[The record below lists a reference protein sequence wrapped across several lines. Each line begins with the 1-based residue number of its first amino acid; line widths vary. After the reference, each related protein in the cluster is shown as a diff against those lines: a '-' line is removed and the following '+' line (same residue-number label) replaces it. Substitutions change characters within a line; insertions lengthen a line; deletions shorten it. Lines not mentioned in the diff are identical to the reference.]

1 MRAVFRRELAAY
13 FRTPV
18 GYVFLTMYALLS
30 GVVFVFINIAQERS
44 ASMNLLFSGMQL
56 PFLLIAPLLSM
67 RLFAEERRARTD
79 QLWLTAPI
87 RVWQVVAGKLG
98 AALVMLALSMALT
111 LLYPLAVSPWAQV
124 SPRQIAAV
132 WLGYYLLG
140 ASMISVGALVSA
152 LCENPISAAAFT
164 LGFNV
169 LAYLSERYILPQSG
183 ASMPAALRAA
193 LEWLPSSARLGDF
206 ANGIVSVAD
215 CAYFLSV
222 CALMAFLTCRAIER
236 RRFAKG

>member
-1 MRAVFRRELAAY
+1 MRAVFCRELAGY
-13 FRTPV
+13 FTTPV
-18 GYVFLTMYALLS
+18 GYLFLAMYALLS
-30 GVVFVFINIAQERS
+30 GVVFVFVNIAREMS

-56 PFLLIAPLLSM
+56 PFLLIAPLLTM

-79 QLWLTAPI
+79 QLWLTAPV
-87 RVWQVVAGKLG
+87 RVGRVVAGKLG

-124 SPRQIAAV
+124 SARQVAAV

-140 ASMISVGALVSA
+140 ASMIAVGALVSA
-152 LCENPISAAAFT
+152 LCENPVSAAVFT
-164 LGFNV
+164 LGFNI
-169 LAYLSERYILPQSG
+169 LAYLSERYILPQTG
-183 ASMPAALRAA
+183 AAVPGALRAA
-193 LEWLPSSARLGDF
+193 LSWLPSSARLGDF
-206 ANGIVSVAD
+206 ANGVISLAD

-222 CALMAFLTCRAIER
+222 TALAAFLTCRVIER